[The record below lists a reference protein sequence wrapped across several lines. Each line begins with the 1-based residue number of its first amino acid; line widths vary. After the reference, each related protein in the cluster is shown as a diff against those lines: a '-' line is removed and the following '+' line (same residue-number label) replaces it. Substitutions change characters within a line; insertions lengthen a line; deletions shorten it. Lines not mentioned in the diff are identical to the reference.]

1 MTYHQDRKLV
11 ALASGK
17 NPGESNSSRISLQE
31 GLILL
36 SDENFIV
43 RPLPTIVFERGSS
56 HKLSDQIQS
65 LGLTSALIVTDKNL
79 ADSGVLDPVLDA
91 LRAANLKVE
100 VFDGVE
106 PNPTDLNVEAGA
118 QKLRDLG
125 DACVVPIGGG
135 SSMDCGKSIAL
146 LAANGGTVEELQTSS
161 PKEAKAPVIAVPT
174 TAGTGSETN
183 SACVITNTR
192 LGRKTYVMHP
202 SITPAFAVLDAD
214 LTVGLPTYPT
224 ATCGFDVLTHAVEA
238 FVSAGA
244 SAYSDAIALEAI
256 AKVAD
261 NLRDVVKDGSNIEA
275 RSQMLLGSAMA
286 AIAFNV
292 SGLGSVHGTGHAI
305 SARLNAAHGQTLA
318 TMLPHVM
325 DYNMSE
331 REDKYIEVAKLLAPS
346 GPATGTAAI
355 DAVLQIRSDIGID
368 RSISDLGGDD
378 NLLEVLVEDAVADPV
393 NFSNPRPVDAN
404 SIRKLYEAAW

>member
-1 MTYHQDRKLV
+1 ML
-11 ALASGK
+11 
-17 NPGESNSSRISLQE
+17 SN
-31 GLILL
+31 
-36 SDENFIV
+36 ENFIV

-192 LGRKTYVMHP
+192 LGIKTYVIHP

-214 LTVGLPTYPT
+214 LTIGLPTYPT

-256 AKVAD
+256 SKVAD

-331 REDKYIEVAKLLAPS
+331 RENKYIEVAKLLAPS

-368 RSISDLGGDD
+368 RSISDLGADD
-378 NLLEVLVEDAVADPV
+378 DLLEVLVEDAVADPV
-393 NFSNPRPVDAN
+393 NFSNPRPVDADA
-404 SIRKLYEAAW
+404 IRKMYQAAW